1 MSTANEILTD
11 LLAAM
16 PDSYQKTVG
25 YPTHDLL
32 AAAALRMQGTDE
44 EVAAMRAALDPENL
58 AGGDLDRYVFPRA
71 GLERRQATFATGV
84 LTVTGTGTVQQG
96 ALFESGGGI
105 QFAAS
110 ETVQI
115 TGEGQV
121 PVTCRVDGAAG
132 NLPAHSITQMPVTLQ
147 GISACDNPEPTTG
160 GYDEEDDAAYYAR
173 YLLKI
178 RTPATSGNVYH
189 YQSWALEVAG
199 VGAVQVFPLARGPGT
214 VDIVLIDST
223 GQPAPP
229 DLVQQVQDYIDPG
242 GTGEGYGQAPIGAQC
257 LVEAATGTEITLTGK
272 VFKLDTAEEE
282 TVTAGIKAAV
292 GAYLAE
298 IAFQQDYV
306 SLARITERILAVE
319 GVRDLESLMLN
330 GGTDNVHLDE
340 RACAVL
346 GELTLSYA

>member
-1 MSTANEILTD
+1 MSASDILQT
-11 LLAAM
+11 LLDGM

-32 AAAALRMQGTDE
+32 AAAALRMQGTDA

-58 AGGDLDRYVFPRA
+58 AGSDLDRYIFPRA

-110 ETVQI
+110 ETVSI

-121 PVTCRVDGAAG
+121 RVTCRVDGAAG
-132 NLPAHSITQMPVTLQ
+132 NLPVHSITQMPVTLQ
-147 GISACDNPEPTTG
+147 GISACDNPEPTAG

-178 RTPATSGNVYH
+178 RTPATSGNIYH

-214 VDIVLIDST
+214 VDIVLIDNT

-229 DLVQQVQDYIDPG
+229 DLVQAVQDYIDPG

-257 LVEAATGTEITLTGK
+257 QVEAATGTEITLTGK
-272 VFKLDTAEEE
+272 VF
-282 TVTAGIKAAV
+282 
-292 GAYLAE
+292 
-298 IAFQQDYV
+298 
-306 SLARITERILAVE
+306 
-319 GVRDLESLMLN
+319 
-330 GGTDNVHLDE
+330 
-340 RACAVL
+340 
-346 GELTLSYA
+346 

>member
-1 MSTANEILTD
+1 MSASEILQT
-11 LLAAM
+11 LLDGM

-25 YPTHDLL
+25 YPTYDLL
-32 AAAALRMQGTDE
+32 AAAALRMEGTDA

-58 AGGDLDRYVFPRA
+58 TGGDLDRYVFPRA
-71 GLERRQATFATGV
+71 GLERRQATFATGT

-115 TGEGQV
+115 SGEGQV

-147 GISACDNPEPTTG
+147 GISACDNPAPTTG

-178 RTPATSGNVYH
+178 RTPATSGNIYH
-189 YQSWALEVAG
+189 YQSWALEVSG

-214 VDIVLIDST
+214 VDIVLIDNT
-223 GQPAPP
+223 GQPAAP
-229 DLVQQVQDYIDPG
+229 DLVQAVQDYIDPG

-257 LVEAATGTEITLTGK
+257 RVEAATGTEIALTGT
-272 VFKLDTAEEE
+272 VFNLNTVDKE
-282 TVTAGIKAAV
+282 TITAGIKAAV

-306 SLARITERILAVE
+306 SFARITGRILAVE
-319 GVRDLESLMLN
+319 GVRDLENLTVN
-330 GGTDNVHLDE
+330 GGTDNVQLDE

-346 GELTLSYA
+346 GEVNIAYGM